1 MTAVPAAHDV
11 IQRGPYRLIRHPMYT
26 AALLFIWAA
35 VLSHASVLTV
45 GVGLLVTI
53 LVSARI
59 RMEERL
65 LAEQY
70 PEYAAYVRSTR
81 AVVPYLL

>member
-1 MTAVPAAHDV
+1 
-11 IQRGPYRLIRHPMYT
+11 MYA

-35 VLSHASVLTV
+35 VLSHSSVLTV
-45 GVGLLVTI
+45 GVGALVTV

-59 RMEERL
+59 AIEERM

-70 PEYAAYVRSTR
+70 PEYAAYVRSTK